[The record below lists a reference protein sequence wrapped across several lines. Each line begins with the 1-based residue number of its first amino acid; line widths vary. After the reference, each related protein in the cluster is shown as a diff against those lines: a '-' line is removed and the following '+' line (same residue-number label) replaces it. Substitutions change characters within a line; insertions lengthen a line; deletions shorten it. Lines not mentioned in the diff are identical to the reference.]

1 MSRFSNS
8 DRKYVWGNATVKKP
22 LNTVSTQTGSE
33 SRLSKSA
40 NSRLEARPAVEET
53 VGRMSRSIQ
62 RDDINL
68 TSIEGNFELENLS
81 EIDRLKSKTLER
93 INSDQSRVSDSEPE
107 VTACVLNLT
116 NSRDIK
122 LEIIH

>member
-1 MSRFSNS
+1 MTNLFEDLRVFTNS

-40 NSRLEARPAVEET
+40 SSRLEVRPQVDET
-53 VGRMSRSIQ
+53 VGRKSRSVL

-93 INSDQSRVSDSEPE
+93 INSDRSLSRVSDSEPE
-107 VTACVLNLT
+107 VTVCV
-116 NSRDIK
+116 SS
-122 LEIIH
+122 

>member
-1 MSRFSNS
+1 MTNLFEDLRVFTNS

-40 NSRLEARPAVEET
+40 SSRLQVRPEVDET
-53 VGRMSRSIQ
+53 VGRKSRSVQ

-93 INSDQSRVSDSEPE
+93 INSDRSLSRVSDSEPE
-107 VTACVLNLT
+107 VTVCV
-116 NSRDIK
+116 SS
-122 LEIIH
+122 

>member
-1 MSRFSNS
+1 MTNLFEDLRVFTNS

-40 NSRLEARPAVEET
+40 SSRLEVRPQVDET
-53 VGRMSRSIQ
+53 VGRKSRSVQ

-93 INSDQSRVSDSEPE
+93 INSDRSLSRVSDSEPE
-107 VTACVLNLT
+107 VTVCV
-116 NSRDIK
+116 SS
-122 LEIIH
+122 

>member
-40 NSRLEARPAVEET
+40 NSRLEARVEET